1 MIWARPLSST
11 DSAALWIRSSLTP
24 EGVGLLRSGLE
35 QHALVTGLDA
45 AAREVLAELVGAGWV
60 GGAGD
65 AAVIRYSALALE
77 NWLPRLGVTPLGTA
91 LRRLA
96 EVHRPLAASTLGEKR
111 FAWGERT
118 FVMGIVNVTPD
129 SFSDGGRDVQA
140 SIDHA
145 LTLVDEGADLLDVG
159 GESTRPGAAAVSEA
173 EELRRVIP
181 VLEALRAR
189 VPSVPLSVD
198 TRKPGVARRAV
209 AAGAVLINDV
219 SGLREEAMLE
229 VLAETGAHAG
239 VMHMQGT
246 PETMQHDPRYD
257 DVGAEVLDA
266 LEAALARA
274 EARGVPRSR
283 LWVDP
288 GIGFGKTVAHN
299 LLLLQRAGDLRLLG
313 APVLIGVSRKRFLGE
328 LTGVR
333 APADRL
339 VASAATAAMLASAG
353 AVDVLRVHDVRATK
367 DALAV
372 ADALRHAR
380 DGGARFSS

>member
-1 MIWARPLSST
+1 MIWARPLSSP
-11 DSAALWIRSSLTP
+11 DSAALWLRSSLTP

-35 QHALVTGLDA
+35 QHALVTGLDEN
-45 AAREVLAELVGAGWV
+45 ARELLAELVGEHWV
-60 GGAGD
+60 GGSGD
-65 AAVIRYSALALE
+65 AAIVRFSALALE
-77 NWLPRLGVTPLGTA
+77 NWLPRLGRGPLGVA

-96 EVHRPLAASTLGEKR
+96 DAHRPLHATTLGER
-111 FAWGERT
+111 SFAWGART

-140 SIDHA
+140 SIEHA

-159 GESTRPGAAAVSEA
+159 GESTRPGAAPVSEE

-181 VLEALRAR
+181 VIEALRAR
-189 VPSVPLSVD
+189 VPSVPISVD
-198 TRKPGVARRAV
+198 TRKAGVARQAV
-209 AAGAVLINDV
+209 AAGAAVINDV
-219 SGLREEAMLE
+219 SGLRDEAMLDA
-229 VLAETGAHAG
+229 VAETGAHAC

-328 LTGVR
+328 LTGVH
-333 APADRL
+333 APADRI
-339 VASAATAAMLASAG
+339 VASAATAAMLAAAG
-353 AVDVLRVHDVRATK
+353 AVDLLRVHDVRATK

-380 DGGARFSS
+380 DGGARFHG